1 MILAIKP
8 VFDRKT
14 QTFTPDVRENA
25 NVLLAHEG
33 FFVFENPADAL
44 RMVNEGKCLSHW
56 TPRKRKCVTDWLE
69 ANGGTPH
76 G

>member
-14 QTFTPDVRENA
+14 QTFTPEVLEDA
-25 NVLLAHEG
+25 NVLLVHEG
-33 FFVFENPADAL
+33 FFVFENPVDAL
-44 RMVNEGKCLSHW
+44 RMVKEGKCLQHW

-69 ANGGTPH
+69 AKITG
-76 G
+76 